1 MMRTGLRPSLAG
13 RVIMVTRPRS
23 EAGELAGALR
33 ARGARPLLVPT
44 IRIVPAPAAPLE
56 RAVGGLARGDYAWV
70 IFTSRAGV
78 RAVARAM
85 AAADL
90 TPRVLRARVAA
101 IGEGTAAALRALG
114 MEPALVPRTFT
125 TEALA
130 AAMPSG
136 TGRVLLARA
145 DIAPVGLEP
154 ALAAKG
160 WTPERV
166 DAYRTQVATR
176 LPAPA
181 ARALRDGPLDA
192 VTFTS
197 ASTVRGFVSAAG
209 DLMGEWRRGVRV
221 VCIGPVTAAEVRA
234 SGLPVHAVG
243 SPHTIEGLV
252 EALERTLGPATL
264 DRREDQAQR

>member
-1 MMRTGLRPSLAG
+1 MLA
-13 RVIMVTRPRS
+13 
-23 EAGELAGALR
+23 
-33 ARGARPLLVPT
+33 PT
-44 IRIVPAPAAPLE
+44 IRVVPAPSGPLDH
-56 RAVGGLARGDYAWV
+56 AVGALARGDYAWV
-70 IFTSRAGV
+70 VFTSRAGV
-78 RAVARAM
+78 RAVARSLS
-85 AAADL
+85 AAGP
-90 TPRVLRARVAA
+90 TPPVLRARVAA
-101 IGEGTAAALRALG
+101 VGEGTAAALRELG
-114 MEPALVPRTFT
+114 VEPALVPGTFT

-130 AAMPSG
+130 EAMPPG

-166 DAYRTQVATR
+166 DAYRTRVATR

-197 ASTVRGFVSAAG
+197 ASTVRGFIAAAG
-209 DLMGEWRRGVRV
+209 ELVGEDLRGVRV
-221 VCIGPVTAAEVRA
+221 VCIGPVTAAEASA

-264 DRREDQAQR
+264 DPREDQTQR